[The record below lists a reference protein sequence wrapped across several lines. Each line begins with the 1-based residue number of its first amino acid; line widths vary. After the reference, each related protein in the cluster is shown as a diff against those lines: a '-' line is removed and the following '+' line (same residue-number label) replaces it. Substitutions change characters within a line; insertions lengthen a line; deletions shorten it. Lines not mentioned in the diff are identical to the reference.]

1 VLRYG
6 SCKASSEAVGAPLAG
21 WQSLSNTSRRVAK
34 VASTS
39 ALDIRVT
46 TADRYCE
53 AHRYLRSQPTTAMRR
68 LESRRAG
75 LRAPMQSPRRRRK
88 RRLPCVGKQR
98 SEMGDYVP
106 LAPGVPPI
114 GENRIAEQNH
124 MITLAHRAGG
134 CAVDRI
140 SFAFGYVF
148 RPMGGGVGMPGVFVR
163 DDSGH
168 DGDRRTY

>member
-1 VLRYG
+1 
-6 SCKASSEAVGAPLAG
+6 
-21 WQSLSNTSRRVAK
+21 
-34 VASTS
+34 
-39 ALDIRVT
+39 
-46 TADRYCE
+46 
-53 AHRYLRSQPTTAMRR
+53 
-68 LESRRAG
+68 
-75 LRAPMQSPRRRRK
+75 
-88 RRLPCVGKQR
+88 
-98 SEMGDYVP
+98 MGDYVP
-106 LAPGVPPI
+106 LAPGVRPI

-168 DGDRRTY
+168 DDDCRSIGAMSIRAGVTTQLRQAHPP